1 MEDHPTYQIA
11 INYKSKTWS
20 CGDVSSITL
29 QLKLT
34 NTKTGKP
41 CRRPLQIKFEMGMK
55 KPWVFHSNWS
65 LAPAR
70 GAQQQC
76 VIMAADGDNELGTF
90 DHLGG
95 FFQA

>member
-1 MEDHPTYQIA
+1 MWRTHENPPY
-11 INYKSKTWS
+11 
-20 CGDVSSITL
+20 
-29 QLKLT
+29 
-34 NTKTGKP
+34 
-41 CRRPLQIKFEMGMK
+41 RFERE

>member
-1 MEDHPTYQIA
+1 
-11 INYKSKTWS
+11 
-20 CGDVSSITL
+20 
-29 QLKLT
+29 
-34 NTKTGKP
+34 
-41 CRRPLQIKFEMGMK
+41 MG
-55 KPWVFHSNWS
+55 FHSNWS